1 MINMGG
7 IILALVVIFCAV
19 GIAVGLI
26 WLLVS
31 TFSKKDKKIPLLV
44 CGCSFALF
52 IVLFFIGGAIFSDSG
67 ITDEEYESV
76 VAVAES
82 YSQEV
87 DNLMDDVERLEQEK
101 ESLQHEY
108 DSYRESMSEYEGL
121 AIAEAESRR
130 IQAESMAAAEQLAK
144 EQAEA
149 ESLAAKEAEE
159 KAGYD
164 TGITY
169 DQLARTPDEFKNK
182 KVKFTGK
189 VIQLIEG
196 DSSNSIRF
204 AVNSDYDNI
213 LYCEYDKDIV
223 STRVL
228 EDDIITIYGSS
239 YGLYSYQS
247 TLGGKITIP
256 AVIIDKID
264 Q

>member
-1 MINMGG
+1 M
-7 IILALVVIFCAV
+7 
-19 GIAVGLI
+19 
-26 WLLVS
+26 
-31 TFSKKDKKIPLLV
+31 
-44 CGCSFALF
+44 
-52 IVLFFIGGAIFSDSG
+52 
-67 ITDEEYESV
+67 
-76 VAVAES
+76 
-82 YSQEV
+82 
-87 DNLMDDVERLEQEK
+87 
-101 ESLQHEY
+101 
-108 DSYRESMSEYEGL
+108 
-121 AIAEAESRR
+121 
-130 IQAESMAAAEQLAK
+130 
-144 EQAEA
+144 
-149 ESLAAKEAEE
+149 
-159 KAGYD
+159 
-164 TGITY
+164 
-169 DQLARTPDEFKNK
+169 
-182 KVKFTGK
+182 KFTGK